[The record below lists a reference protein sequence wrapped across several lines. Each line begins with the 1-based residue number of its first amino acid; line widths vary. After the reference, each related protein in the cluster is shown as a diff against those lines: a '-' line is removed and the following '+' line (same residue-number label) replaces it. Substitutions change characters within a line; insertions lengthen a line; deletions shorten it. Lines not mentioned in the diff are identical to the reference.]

1 MAKTTGAAAAASKT
15 TVKKVVLVGAFAAM
29 INRSGDAIIGDRGD
43 RIVKSAKAA
52 QFTLCNKLDQELM
65 GLEDK
70 RDLMLD
76 QSPDNRYSLTVGKS
90 FEAEAW
96 ANEYQA
102 LSVEIAN
109 KKVELAIAQ
118 ANYETLFGEKMA

>member
-1 MAKTTGAAAAASKT
+1 MATTK
-15 TVKKVVLVGAFAAM
+15 KKVALVGAFAAM

>member
-1 MAKTTGAAAAASKT
+1 MAKTTGAAAAAKRNSI
-15 TVKKVVLVGAFAAM
+15 KKATGAFEAM
-29 INRSGDAIIGDRGD
+29 IKRGGDAIIGDRGD

-70 RDLMLD
+70 PDLMLD